1 MGPSIMLKDEIMPK
15 YAKLIYD
22 GLWFS
27 PERKMLQAL
36 INESQK
42 NVSGE
47 VRLFLRQGNIRLIG
61 RKSKNII

>member
-1 MGPSIMLKDEIMPK
+1 MNYQNMQI
-15 YAKLIYD
+15 IYD

-27 PERKMLQAL
+27 PERKMIQAL

-47 VRLFLRQGNIRLIG
+47 VRIMLD
-61 RKSKNII
+61 KEA